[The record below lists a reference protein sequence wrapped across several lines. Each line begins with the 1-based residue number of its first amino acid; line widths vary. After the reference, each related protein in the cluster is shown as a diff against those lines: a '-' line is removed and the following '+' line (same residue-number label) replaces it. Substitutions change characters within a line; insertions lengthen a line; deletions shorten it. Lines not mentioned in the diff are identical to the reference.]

1 VNDRAPDS
9 TGADSSVTRTDED
22 AAPDDGAAA
31 PQLLRWFVVAA
42 GALLIPVLPF
52 LALGDGFEERIHD
65 WLTGDRSCGARF
77 GLVAGVLSTDILLPV
92 PSSAVSTWA
101 GGVLGVGWGT
111 AASWLGMTVG
121 ATLGFALAHW
131 LGRPLALRMARRDD
145 LARMARTL
153 ETWGVLALVLTRPVP
168 VFAEACVLLTGT
180 MNLSWRRFLPAVVL
194 ANLAISLV
202 YAGFGAF
209 ARSHDALSV
218 ALGGVVIVPVAVL
231 FLLRRLS
238 RNRPARPG

>member
-1 VNDRAPDS
+1 MNDRAPDS
-9 TGADSSVTRTDED
+9 SGPDPSPTPTDADAT
-22 AAPDDGAAA
+22 PDDGGAL
-31 PQLLRWFVVAA
+31 PLLRWFVLAA

-52 LALGDGFEERIHD
+52 LVLGDGFEERVRD
-65 WLTGDRSCGARF
+65 WLSGDHSFGARF
-77 GLVAGVLSTDILLPV
+77 GLVAGALSTDILLPV

-101 GGVLGVGWGT
+101 GGVLGIGWGT

-121 ATLGFALAHW
+121 ATLGFALARW
-131 LGRPLALRMARRDD
+131 LGRPLAVRIARRDD
-145 LARMARTL
+145 LARRARTF

-180 MNLSWRRFLPAVVL
+180 MNLSWRRFLPTVML

-202 YAGFGAF
+202 YAAFGAF
-209 ARSHDALSV
+209 ARSHDALPV

-238 RNRPARPG
+238 RSAPVRRR